1 MQITLTL
8 TKDKTTPGTVR
19 YKETGDVDRPLTL
32 YLTKDRVAELG
43 NPNSIKVTIEL
54 EA

>member
-1 MQITLTL
+1 MQLTL

-19 YKETGDVDRPLTL
+19 YKEQTDDHPIAI

-43 NPNSIKVTIEL
+43 NPESIIVTIEK
-54 EA
+54 ES